1 MRSSWRFDHISAVTL
16 AVRDMA
22 ESVAFYTRLG
32 LEVEYG
38 GPHAAFTT
46 MRVGQSFTRRRGAP
60 ASARH
65 RGIRVMLRVHGVD
78 ALHRNLVEK
87 GLAPAEPQ
95 DADWGERYFE
105 VSDPQGV
112 WISFAEPL

>member
-1 MRSSWRFDHISAVTL
+1 MPSGSFDHISAVTL

-22 ESVAFYTRLG
+22 ESVAFYARLG

-46 MRVGQSFTRRRGAP
+46 MRVGQSFINLREAP
-60 ASARH
+60 GSAHH
-65 RGIRVMLRVHGVD
+65 RGIRVILRVHGVD
-78 ALHRNLVEK
+78 AFHRNLVKK
-87 GLAPAEPQ
+87 GLAPAEPR

-105 VSDPQGV
+105 VSDPQGIV
-112 WISFAEPL
+112 ISFAEPL

>member
-1 MRSSWRFDHISAVTL
+1 MPPWRFDHISAVTL

-22 ESVAFYTRLG
+22 ESVAFYARLG

-38 GPHAAFTT
+38 GPHEAFTT
-46 MRVGQSFTRRRGAP
+46 MRVGQSFINLREAP
-60 ASARH
+60 VSAPH
-65 RGIRVMLRVHGVD
+65 HGIRVILRVDGVD

-87 GLAPAEPQ
+87 GLAPAEPR

-105 VSDPQGV
+105 VSDPQGIV
-112 WISFAEPL
+112 ISFAEPL